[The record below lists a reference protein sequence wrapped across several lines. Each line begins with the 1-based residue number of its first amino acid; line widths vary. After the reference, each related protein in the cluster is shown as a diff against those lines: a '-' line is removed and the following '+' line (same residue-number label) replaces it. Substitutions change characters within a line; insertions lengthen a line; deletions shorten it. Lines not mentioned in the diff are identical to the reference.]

1 MIKHMDTIEKNL
13 SRRNF
18 IRLGGLSG
26 AALTL
31 GLYTPL
37 FSKEISEDIITPEAA
52 ENLGVDLNAWIS
64 IDPSGKVTITNHRA
78 EMGQGSYQSV
88 PQIIA
93 EELEV
98 SMDQINIVF
107 AVGNGKKYGSQIT
120 GGSSTIR
127 GNYKKLLKLS
137 ATAREM
143 LIEAAAKKME
153 RAKSGLLR
161 REWLGDTQT
170 LRKKV
175 WLW

>member
-1 MIKHMDTIEKNL
+1 MDTIDKNL

-18 IRLGGLSG
+18 IRLSGLSG

-37 FSKEISEDIITPEAA
+37 FSKETSDDVITAEAA
-52 ENLGVDLNAWIS
+52 ENLGIDLNAWIS
-64 IDPSGKVTITNHRA
+64 IDASGKVTITNHRA
-78 EMGQGSYQSV
+78 EMGQGSFQSV

-143 LIEAAAKKME
+143 LKEAAAKKWNVQKADCYAE
-153 RAKSGLLR
+153 NGSIIHKPSG
-161 REWLGDTQT
+161 
-170 LRKKV
+170 KKFGYGELV
-175 WLW
+175 